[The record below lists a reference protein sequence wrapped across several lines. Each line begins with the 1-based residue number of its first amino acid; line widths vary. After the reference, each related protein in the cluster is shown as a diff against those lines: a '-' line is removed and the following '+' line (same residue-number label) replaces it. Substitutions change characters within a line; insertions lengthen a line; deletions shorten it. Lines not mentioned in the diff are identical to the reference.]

1 MVFIMTWVILF
12 PVVLIMLLSIG
23 PTSTF
28 AGTFAGL
35 PDASLP
41 FCKNPFAATCPGKNA
56 DKVRE
61 QKIAKIESE
70 LKGHAFESMLEEIED
85 ENVKAVLQNFDD
97 IDSVK
102 PKRIRQ
108 AVEKIF
114 YEKLREE
121 FSRYISENNLP
132 INLGDELVKEALHI
146 AVEEEEFIAPSIKE
160 KMHTILNETRF
171 LAFQNNVEDNSL
183 DDLHA
188 LYKLC
193 TKSFE
198 DNAFATTLKK
208 EKVVVICPGEMIGA
222 IEFGQEFAI
231 VPNLKLYPLV
241 MTLGHELSHHFD
253 FKHYPSAY
261 KQILEEMAEHRSE
274 FKKPVEK
281 YMREIT
287 ADIWGLKVAKIVMSK
302 IGNPLTRSKMYAGSL
317 NDLCGSEDDGVHPS
331 GKFRIEKLA
340 SEYLCQ

>member
-1 MVFIMTWVILF
+1 MGFMMTWIILF
-12 PVVLIMLLSIG
+12 PVVLIMLPAS
-23 PTSTF
+23 
-28 AGTFAGL
+28 AGAGV
-35 PDASLP
+35 PDTSLP
-41 FCKNPFAATCPGKNA
+41 FCKTPYALTCPGRNA
-56 DKVRE
+56 DTVRE
-61 QKIAKIESE
+61 QKIAKIETE
-70 LKGHAFESMLEEIED
+70 LKGRAFEKMLDDIED
-85 ENVKAVLQNFDD
+85 EGLKSVLQKFDD

-102 PKRIRQ
+102 PKRVRQ
-108 AVEKIF
+108 SVEKIF

-132 INLGDELVKEALHI
+132 VNLGDEMVKEALHI
-146 AVEEEEFIAPSIKE
+146 AIEEAESISPLIKE

-171 LAFQNNVEDNSL
+171 LAFQNNVDDNSL

-222 IEFGQEFAI
+222 IEFGQEFAF

-261 KQILEEMAEHRSE
+261 KQVLEEMSEHSSD

-287 ADIWGLKVAKIVMSK
+287 ADIWGLKVAKIVMNK
-302 IGNPLTRSKMYAGSL
+302 ISNPLTRSKMYAGSL

-331 GKFRIEKLA
+331 GRFRIETLA